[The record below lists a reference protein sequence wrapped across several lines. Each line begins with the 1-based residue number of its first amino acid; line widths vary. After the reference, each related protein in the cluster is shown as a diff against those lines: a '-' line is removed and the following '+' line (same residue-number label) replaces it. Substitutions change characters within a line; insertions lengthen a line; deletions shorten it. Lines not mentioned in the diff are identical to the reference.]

1 MRLYLGGRAETALGE
16 KDFSN
21 YNTTKEQAL
30 ESQFDSLPEQ
40 DFKGEALS
48 RVFSRVTLTGSGKS
62 EMAGHLEKHRS
73 VPLQGASS
81 GGTDAKCPQPLDR
94 GLWNGFGNKARG
106 MKKRKMGRQVSK
118 CLLCKHQEPSSVP
131 SSHVQGECCTG

>member
-40 DFKGEALS
+40 DFKGESLS
-48 RVFSRVTLTGSGKS
+48 RVFSRVTLTGSGRS
-62 EMAGHLEKHRS
+62 EMAGHLEKHRAQRRS

-81 GGTDAKCPQPLDR
+81 GGTGAKCPQPLDR
-94 GLWNGFGNKARG
+94 GLWNGFVNKAR
-106 MKKRKMGRQVSK
+106 V
-118 CLLCKHQEPSSVP
+118 
-131 SSHVQGECCTG
+131 

>member
-81 GGTDAKCPQPLDR
+81 GGTDAKCPQPL
-94 GLWNGFGNKARG
+94 NFG
-106 MKKRKMGRQVSK
+106 MGS
-118 CLLCKHQEPSSVP
+118 
-131 SSHVQGECCTG
+131 

>member
-1 MRLYLGGRAETALGE
+1 M
-16 KDFSN
+16 
-21 YNTTKEQAL
+21 

-40 DFKGEALS
+40 DFKGESLN
-48 RVFSRVTLTGSGKS
+48 RVFSRVTLTGSGRS

-94 GLWNGFGNKARG
+94 GLWNGFINKARG
-106 MKKRKMGRQVSK
+106 MKKRKI
-118 CLLCKHQEPSSVP
+118 
-131 SSHVQGECCTG
+131 GETSQ